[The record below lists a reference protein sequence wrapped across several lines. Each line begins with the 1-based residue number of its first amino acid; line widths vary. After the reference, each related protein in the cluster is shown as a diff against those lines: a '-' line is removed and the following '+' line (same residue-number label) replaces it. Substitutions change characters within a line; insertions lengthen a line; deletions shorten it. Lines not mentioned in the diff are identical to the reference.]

1 MGTGTTGKPLSTRV
15 EAPFGKAGWESS
27 LEGARWAGRLGPV
40 GAPLTAPPTHQVPS
54 KLKAGVSA
62 RAVHA
67 AGVADALG
75 WRHRVFPSR
84 TVVAPRGSCKQ
95 ASRLPAPLVSV
106 PATVLSPP
114 PQELLPTPACLLAG
128 TRKATLFSLPRPLLQ
143 RASLRDLTAQPH
155 SGPGETPT
163 TDTEPLRAVP
173 SLCRAR
179 TGQVS
184 DLGFAPGP
192 TRLQTSGSLDWCP
205 HL

>member
-1 MGTGTTGKPLSTRV
+1 MGTGTTRKPLSTRV
-15 EAPFGKAGWESS
+15 EAPFSKAGWELS
-27 LEGARWAGRLGPV
+27 LGGARWAGRLGPV
-40 GAPLTAPPTHQVPS
+40 GAPLTAPHPPNQVPS

-84 TVVAPRGSCKQ
+84 TVVAPRGSCEQ

-143 RASLRDLTAQPH
+143 RAPLRDLTAQPH
-155 SGPGETPT
+155 SGPGETPA
-163 TDTEPLRAVP
+163 TDTEPLGAVS

-184 DLGFAPGP
+184 GLGFAPGL
-192 TRLQTSGSLDWCP
+192 T
-205 HL
+205 